1 MMKEQNVVTLPVTD
15 GENNLEGLII
25 TGDIATSYMDVYDNS
40 LLSKRNAVSNIVD
53 TLEGELLCGN
63 EHAYFTKG
71 KVVVGSAN
79 PETMEQFL
87 DDDDLVIMGNRYDA
101 QVCALECNASC
112 LIIAGSPVAKIHY

>member
-40 LLSKRNAVSNIVD
+40 ILSRAKTQYQNIVD
-53 TLEGELLCGN
+53 TLEGQLLCGN

-71 KVVVGSAN
+71 KLWLVLQSG
-79 PETMEQFL
+79 
-87 DDDDLVIMGNRYDA
+87 DDGAVPG
-101 QVCALECNASC
+101 
-112 LIIAGSPVAKIHY
+112 